1 MKAKPL
7 RIVLTIA
14 AAVAFAGVAVV
25 SKETDPRP
33 KKKDPFVGRYVG
45 MFDPVGVTGQD
56 GKVADRPKCG
66 SCHALAEIKR
76 EKDNYLLTLTV
87 KRAKGDRKLQFDGER
102 KNGKVVFRKS
112 PYTITAEKGKLTG
125 DRKGKMVAKIAL
137 IKGSKATTKP
147 KPKPKPKD

>member
-25 SKETDPRP
+25 SKETDPKP
-33 KKKDPFVGRYVG
+33 KKQKDPFAGRYVG

-56 GKVADRPKCG
+56 GKVVPRPKCG

-76 EKDNYLLTLTV
+76 EKDSYLLTLTV
-87 KRAKGDRKLQFDGER
+87 KRAKGDRKLQFDGE
-102 KNGKVVFRKS
+102 KKDGKVVFRKG
-112 PYTITAEKGKLTG
+112 PYTITAEKGKLIG

-137 IKGSKATTKP
+137 KKDSKATTKP
-147 KPKPKPKD
+147 KSKD